1 MRSRGLFSLSVAG
14 CVVKPETA
22 YFIMAI
28 KFRRY
33 NKTALFFTKRAV
45 IVELL
50 GRFELP
56 TSSLPNIF
64 PGFSSL
70 AVLRYLS
77 SLTVGAVSVPGFP
90 VHLLL
95 LPCVPFCVRFSLGR
109 LGFVWFFPHPLRP

>member
-1 MRSRGLFSLSVAG
+1 MCSRGQFSLSVAG
-14 CVVKPETA
+14 CVVKPKTA

-64 PGFSSL
+64 CGFLPL
-70 AVLRYLS
+70 AVFRCLS
-77 SLTVGAVSVPGFP
+77 SVTVGAVSVPGFP

-109 LGFVWFFPHPLRP
+109 LGFVWFFPHPLRL